1 MKFSFINFFLTS
13 LLLFGI
19 GLSSC
24 GQNEFSD
31 LIPEDQISAIC
42 IWDKSPH
49 CAFTDLVEYHGKVYC
64 CFREA
69 FAHVPTSAAEFG
81 SIRILESTDGELWEN
96 IGTISDSNY
105 DLRDPKLSVTPD
117 GRLMLLYGRYLPV
130 ITEPHPWTMVKII
143 SDDEIMDRQLD
154 SSDSQ
159 EISIENNPGLSTY
172 WLWRV
177 KWIGDTA
184 YGVAYS
190 GSNLPLLVKS
200 TDGENYSLVAV
211 LDVLGNEADVELL
224 PDGRMLIVMRAQDGD
239 GFVGYS
245 YPPYNKWEWHN
256 TSTLIHCPAILTL
269 YGTTYIVGRS
279 SWGTMLFTLQ
289 DNDIHPYALLPSVGG
304 DNAYPG
310 IIFRDSQLW
319 ISYYGMSDTGI
330 SIFLSKVDI
339 ESQPSG
345 Q

>member
-1 MKFSFINFFLTS
+1 M
-13 LLLFGI
+13 
-19 GLSSC
+19 
-24 GQNEFSD
+24 
-31 LIPEDQISAIC
+31 
-42 IWDKSPH
+42 
-49 CAFTDLVEYHGKVYC
+49 EYHGKVYC